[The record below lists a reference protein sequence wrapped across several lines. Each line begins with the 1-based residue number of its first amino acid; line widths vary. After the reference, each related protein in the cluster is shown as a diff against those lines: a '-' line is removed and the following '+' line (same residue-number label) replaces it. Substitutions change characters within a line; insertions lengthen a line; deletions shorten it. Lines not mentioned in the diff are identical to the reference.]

1 MLTLQQLRCFI
12 ATYEEGSLTAA
23 ADRLGYA
30 QPSVSEQ
37 IRNLE
42 RTLGAPLFRRV
53 GRGVVATTIADDFR
67 AHAERTLA
75 AADAGARGGGAARC
89 GSSPAPSG
97 SGCSGSR
104 GCTPV
109 PS

>member
-37 IRNLE
+37 IRNLFLSALSE
-42 RTLGAPLFRRV
+42 RAGKLLRDEIASLGPIRLRDVDEAQAQI
-53 GRGVVATTIADDFR
+53 VA
-67 AHAERTLA
+67 LA
-75 AADAGARGGGAARC
+75 KDLAQQGEIEINDHKDEQM
-89 GSSPAPSG
+89 
-97 SGCSGSR
+97 
-104 GCTPV
+104 V
-109 PS
+109 L